1 MKRLNLTMRSR
12 TDKEKIMNKKIINFF
27 YLLTALASLTVF
39 PMYAHSDSMGSGSIQ
54 ITSPKDGAV
63 IDGKARNEVVFDV
76 QHSANGN
83 HLHFYVDD
91 GNPTIVREWK
101 GSFTL
106 PSLSSGKHE
115 ICIKEAMVNHVLT
128 GLQKCI
134 SVTAK

>member
-1 MKRLNLTMRSR
+1 
-12 TDKEKIMNKKIINFF
+12 MNKQMITAFF
-27 YLLTALASLTVF
+27 LLTTFVSSAALSMDA
-39 PMYAHSDSMGSGSIQ
+39 YSDTGGSGGSIQ
-54 ITSPKDGAV
+54 ITSPKDGAE
-63 IDGKARNEVVFDV
+63 INGQARNEVVFDV
-76 QHSANGN
+76 HPSPDGN

-134 SVTAK
+134 SVTAR